1 MGMGTKFFLGRGYYQ
16 GTKGTKVGVLI
27 RQGLHVVRFYN
38 TLLPGI
44 NYTVTGLSWG

>member
-27 RQGLHVVRFYN
+27 RVAAGVACRKVLQYSVAGDQLH
-38 TLLPGI
+38 GH
-44 NYTVTGLSWG
+44 GA